1 MKTLTP
7 RMMAIIMALLLAML
21 ATAIRAEE
29 SLVYKPVAD
38 GSKVKIDGTSSLH
51 DWTVNGRQIDGKV
64 EFLISVP
71 NDATARQI
79 TQAILAD
86 PKVKAD
92 VAIPV
97 SSLKSAKK
105 DKEMDKK
112 MYEALKSKKN
122 PTISYYL
129 TELKVVSEN
138 NPERTDF
145 QLQTSGELTIAGERR
160 TLKMPMA
167 IEVLEDRQLRITGR
181 TWIKMS
187 DYNIKRITALGG
199 MIKCGDT
206 VEVKVEWLLE
216 SPRAA
221 AVAEK

>member
-1 MKTLTP
+1 MV
-7 RMMAIIMALLLAML
+7 ALLML
-21 ATAIRAEE
+21 GIRALAEE

-51 DWTVNGRQIDGKV
+51 DWTVNGQKIDGRV
-64 EFLISVP
+64 EFLIAVP
-71 NDATARQI
+71 AGATAKQI

-92 VAIPV
+92 VEIPV

-129 TELKVVSEN
+129 TELKVVSES
-138 NPERTDF
+138 NPDRTDF
-145 QLQTSGELTIAGERR
+145 QVQTTGELTIAGERR
-160 TLKMPMA
+160 TLNMPMA
-167 IEVLEDRQLRITGR
+167 IEVLDGRQLRITGG
-181 TWIKMS
+181 TSIKMS

-206 VEVKVEWLLE
+206 VEVKVEWLLA
-216 SPRAA
+216 SPSPAVAA
-221 AVAEK
+221 AK

>member
-1 MKTLTP
+1 MRNKTFTLAVATV
-7 RMMAIIMALLLAML
+7 ALLMFGMWA
-21 ATAIRAEE
+21 RAED
-29 SLVYKPVAD
+29 SLLYKPVAD

-51 DWTVNGRQIDGKV
+51 DWTVTGQQIDGKV
-64 EFLISVP
+64 EFLIKVP
-71 NDATARQI
+71 NGATAKQI

-97 SSLKSAKK
+97 SSLKSTKK
-105 DKEMDKK
+105 DKDMDKK

-129 TELKVVSEN
+129 TELKVVSES
-138 NPERTDF
+138 NPDRTDF
-145 QLQTSGELTIAGERR
+145 QVQTTGELTIAGERR

-167 IEVLEDRQLRITGR
+167 IEVLDGRQLRITGR
-181 TWIKMS
+181 IWIKMS

-199 MIKCGDT
+199 MIKCDDT
-206 VEVKVEWLLE
+206 VEVKVE
-216 SPRAA
+216 
-221 AVAEK
+221 

>member
-1 MKTLTP
+1 MKNKTLTTTVATIAMLMLG
-7 RMMAIIMALLLAML
+7 MMAW
-21 ATAIRAEE
+21 AED
-29 SLVYKPVAD
+29 SIVYKPVAE

-51 DWTVNGRQIDGKV
+51 DWTVNGQQIDGKV
-64 EFLISVP
+64 EFLIKVP
-71 NDATARQI
+71 DGATAKQI

-105 DKEMDKK
+105 DKDMDKK
-112 MYEALKSKKN
+112 MYEALKSKAN

-129 TELKVVSEN
+129 TELKVVSES
-138 NPERTDF
+138 NPDRTDF
-145 QLQTSGELTIAGERR
+145 QLNTIGELTIAGERR

-167 IEVLEDRQLRITGR
+167 IEVLDGRQLRITGR
-181 TWIKMS
+181 TWITMS

-206 VEVKVEWLLE
+206 VEVKVEWLLA
-216 SPRAA
+216 SPSP
-221 AVAEK
+221 AVAGAK

>member
-1 MKTLTP
+1 MRNKTFTLAVA
-7 RMMAIIMALLLAML
+7 MVALLMFGMRAW
-21 ATAIRAEE
+21 AEE
-29 SLVYKPVAD
+29 SLVYKPVAE

-51 DWTVNGRQIDGKV
+51 EWTVTGQQIDGKV
-64 EFLISVP
+64 EFLIKVP
-71 NDATARQI
+71 NGATAKQI

-92 VAIPV
+92 VQIPV
-97 SSLKSAKK
+97 SSLKSTKK
-105 DKEMDKK
+105 DKDMDKK

-129 TELKVVSEN
+129 TELKVVSES
-138 NPERTDF
+138 NPDRTDF
-145 QLQTSGELTIAGERR
+145 QVQTTGELTIAGERR

-167 IEVLEDRQLRITGR
+167 IEVLDGRQLRITGR

-206 VEVKVEWLLE
+206 VEVKVEWLLA
-216 SPRAA
+216 SPSPAVAA
-221 AVAEK
+221 AK

>member
-1 MKTLTP
+1 MRNKTFTITV
-7 RMMAIIMALLLAML
+7 AIVALLML
-21 ATAIRAEE
+21 GLRAAAQD
-29 SLVYKPVAD
+29 SIVYKPVAG

-51 DWTVNGRQIDGKV
+51 DWTVNGPQIDGKV
-64 EFLISVP
+64 EFLIKVP
-71 NDATARQI
+71 NGATAKQI

-105 DKEMDKK
+105 DKDMDKK
-112 MYEALKSKKN
+112 MYEALKSKAN
-122 PTISYYL
+122 PTIKYYL
-129 TELKVVSEN
+129 TELKVVSES
-138 NPERTDF
+138 NPDRTDF
-145 QLQTSGELTIAGERR
+145 QVQTTGELTIAGERR

-167 IEVLEDRQLRITGR
+167 IEVLDGRQLRITGR

-206 VEVKVEWLLE
+206 VEVKVEWLLA
-216 SPRAA
+216 SPSPAVAA
-221 AVAEK
+221 AK

>member
-1 MKTLTP
+1 M
-7 RMMAIIMALLLAML
+7 RNRIFIIAIAIVALLMLAM
-21 ATAIRAEE
+21 RAAAED
-29 SLVYKPVAD
+29 SIVYKPVAD

-51 DWTVNGRQIDGKV
+51 DWTVNGQQIDGKV
-64 EFLISVP
+64 EFLIKVP
-71 NDATARQI
+71 DGATAKQI

-86 PKVKAD
+86 PKVNAD

-105 DKEMDKK
+105 DKDMDKK
-112 MYEALKSKKN
+112 MYEALKSKAN

-138 NPERTDF
+138 NPDRTDF
-145 QLQTSGELTIAGERR
+145 KLNTIGELTIAGERR

-167 IEVLEDRQLRITGR
+167 IEVLEGRQLRITGH

-187 DYNIKRITALGG
+187 DYNMKRITALAGA
-199 MIKCGDT
+199 IKCGDT
-206 VEVKVEWLLE
+206 VEVSVEWLLA
-216 SPRAA
+216 SPSA
-221 AVAEK
+221 AVTSAK

>member
-1 MKTLTP
+1 MRNKTFTITV
-7 RMMAIIMALLLAML
+7 AIVALLMFGMRALAEDS
-21 ATAIRAEE
+21 I
-29 SLVYKPVAD
+29 VYKPVAG

-51 DWTVNGRQIDGKV
+51 DWTVTGPQIDGKV
-64 EFLISVP
+64 EFLIKVP
-71 NDATARQI
+71 DGATAKQI

-86 PKVKAD
+86 PKVKGD

-97 SSLKSAKK
+97 SSLKSTKK
-105 DKEMDKK
+105 DKDMDKK
-112 MYEALKSKKN
+112 MYEALKSKAN

-129 TELKVVSEN
+129 TELKVVSES
-138 NPERTDF
+138 NPDRTDF
-145 QLQTSGELTIAGERR
+145 QVQTTGELTIAGERR

-167 IEVLEDRQLRITGR
+167 IEVLDGRQLRITGR

-206 VEVKVEWLLE
+206 VEVKVEWLLA
-216 SPRAA
+216 SPSP
-221 AVAEK
+221 AVVGAK

>member
-1 MKTLTP
+1 
-7 RMMAIIMALLLAML
+7 MAVLVLGRW
-21 ATAIRAEE
+21 TRAED
-29 SLVYKPVAD
+29 SIVYKPVAD
-38 GSKVKIDGTSSLH
+38 ASKVKIDGTSSLH
-51 DWTVNGRQIDGKV
+51 DWTVNGQQIDGKV
-64 EFLISVP
+64 EFLIKVP
-71 NDATARQI
+71 KDATAKQI

-105 DKEMDKK
+105 DKDMDKK
-112 MYEALKSKKN
+112 MYEALKSKAN

-138 NPERTDF
+138 SGDRTDF
-145 QLQTSGELTIAGERR
+145 KLNTIGELTIAGETR

-167 IEVLEDRQLRITGR
+167 IEVLENRQLRITGR

-187 DYNIKRITALGG
+187 DYNIKRITALAGA
-199 MIKCGDT
+199 IKCGDT
-206 VEVKVEWLLE
+206 VEVSVEWLLA
-216 SPRAA
+216 SPSP
-221 AVAEK
+221 AVAGAK

>member
-1 MKTLTP
+1 MRNKTFTITV
-7 RMMAIIMALLLAML
+7 AIVALLMFG
-21 ATAIRAEE
+21 IRALAED
-29 SLVYKPVAD
+29 SIVYKTVAG

-51 DWTVNGRQIDGKV
+51 EWTVTGQQIDGKV
-64 EFLISVP
+64 EFLIKVP
-71 NDATARQI
+71 NGATAKQI

-97 SSLKSAKK
+97 SSLKSTKK
-105 DKEMDKK
+105 DKDMDKK

-122 PTISYYL
+122 PTISFYL
-129 TELKVVSEN
+129 TELKVVSES
-138 NPERTDF
+138 NPDRTDF
-145 QLQTSGELTIAGERR
+145 QVQTTGELTIAGERR

-167 IEVLEDRQLRITGR
+167 IEVLDGRELRITGR

-206 VEVKVEWLLE
+206 VEVKVEWLLA
-216 SPRAA
+216 SPSPARPSPAA
-221 AVAEK
+221 

>member
-1 MKTLTP
+1 MRNKTFTITV
-7 RMMAIIMALLLAML
+7 AIAALLML
-21 ATAIRAEE
+21 GLRAAAED
-29 SLVYKPVAD
+29 SIVYKPVAG

-51 DWTVNGRQIDGKV
+51 DWTVNGQQVDGKV
-64 EFLISVP
+64 EFLIKVP
-71 NDATARQI
+71 KDATARQI

-92 VAIPV
+92 VEIPV

-105 DKEMDKK
+105 DKDMDKK
-112 MYEALKSKKN
+112 MYEALKSKAN

-138 NPERTDF
+138 NPDRTDF
-145 QLQTSGELTIAGERR
+145 QLNTIGELTIAGERR

-167 IEVLEDRQLRITGR
+167 IEVLEGRELRITGR

-206 VEVKVEWLLE
+206 VEVKVEWLLA
-216 SPRAA
+216 SPSPVVAA
-221 AVAEK
+221 AK